1 MATTDRLPNNP
12 DYQRAYDASYAPG
25 EQSAATMA
33 LVLETARL
41 ADAQEKVALEAR
53 TANMIALYTNQSVVL
68 RSDVEDWLQR
78 EIFMSM
84 RVPGELTTSGERDF
98 DGF

>member
-1 MATTDRLPNNP
+1 M
-12 DYQRAYDASYAPG
+12 
-25 EQSAATMA
+25 
-33 LVLETARL
+33 VLETARL
-41 ADAQEKVALEAR
+41 ADAQERAVEEAR
-53 TANMIALYTNQSVVL
+53 TANMIALYTNTSVVL

-84 RVPGELTTSGERDF
+84 RVPGELNVSGERDF